1 VTASASLCAMPPAP
15 RIPQRM
21 AGASEGSGAVMVAS
35 VLGAGVAV
43 PLSVR
48 HRAWHLLRQ
57 VPCRARLTHTGPKGG
72 KARSLSSAI
81 DGARSSMQKDTR
93 IGVAAAAA
101 LVAILAVGSAANVVV
116 FADAS
121 APLTPT
127 LVT

>member
-1 VTASASLCAMPPAP
+1 
-15 RIPQRM
+15 
-21 AGASEGSGAVMVAS
+21 
-35 VLGAGVAV
+35 
-43 PLSVR
+43 
-48 HRAWHLLRQ
+48 
-57 VPCRARLTHTGPKGG
+57 
-72 KARSLSSAI
+72 
-81 DGARSSMQKDTR
+81 MQKDTR